1 MSAPFTS
8 PELVELAFYRAFE
21 TRDAQAMEHIWAKE
35 EDIICVHPMAAA
47 LSGRQEILRSWQEI
61 FSAGATM
68 RVSLEM
74 VQIYS
79 VQNLAVHVVVEHI
92 EVSNGKRVAPILAT
106 NLYRHSDQGWHM
118 LAHHASPMPSPTHG
132 QTHPHF
138 H

>member
-1 MSAPFTS
+1 MSEPFSS

-21 TRDAQAMEHIWAKE
+21 TRDAQAMAQVWDTE

-47 LSGRQEILRSWQEI
+47 LSGRQEILRSWQDI
-61 FSAGATM
+61 FSGGATM

-79 VQNLAVHVVVEHI
+79 VQNLAVHIVVEHL
-92 EVSNGKRVAPILAT
+92 EVMNGKRVAPMLAT
-106 NLYRHSDQGWHM
+106 NLYRQSARGWHM
-118 LAHHASPMPSPTHG
+118 LSHHASPMPSPAHG